1 MADALVKRLLQLL
14 VHGHAHFFKLLAVVL
29 LQRLQ
34 PALHG
39 GGEGG
44 ELRLDALHPLILHGE
59 LLFLRLGEDAVRF
72 SDGGFELELVLLK
85 ALDQLAQ
92 ADVLPLGGLCLRQR
106 ERVGKGLHGRLHGAG
121 QLAARRAQL
130 AGELGLECGEIGA
143 PALAQETL
151 IVGLALYQPQEQD
164 KRQEREHECRG
175 GKGKGPFIHK

>member
-1 MADALVKRLLQLL
+1 MRSSSSLLQLL
-14 VHGHAHFFKLLAVVL
+14 VHGHAHLFKLLAVVL

-121 QLAARRAQL
+121 SGSPRDARNSPVSSVL
-130 AGELGLECGEIGA
+130 SAGRIGA

-164 KRQEREHECRG
+164 KRQEREHECPRR
-175 GKGKGPFIHK
+175 KGQGSIHS